1 MSSVTVG
8 ASVETMDTFDDLLRQ
23 WSDAEAVGDVAA
35 LDVLLAAD
43 FRGDGPLGFVLGK
56 EQWLRRYLSGD
67 LTTDVFEWRTT
78 EVRVT
83 NHIAVGFGIQSQIAR
98 YRGEDWSGEFV
109 CALVAVRRD
118 GRWTIVNVQLHKG
131 ASQPDRTPRGGK
143 TRPPG

>member
-35 LDVLLAAD
+35 LDVLLDAD
-43 FRGDGPLGFVLGK
+43 FRGDGPLGSVLSK

-67 LTTDVFEWRTT
+67 LTTEVFEWKTT

-83 NHIAVGFGIQSQIAR
+83 NDIAVGFGIQSQIAR

-109 CALVAVRRD
+109 CALVAVRSH
-118 GRWTIVNVQLHKG
+118 GRWTIVNVQ
-131 ASQPDRTPRGGK
+131 